1 METLLQNMA
10 KLNFTQDSRITE
22 EMLTEVIQVM
32 KKQKLSSISVNDLV
46 EILSE
51 LKTDQNSQFS
61 TPRKDAGDDLDGSF
75 IFQSP
80 KAVFPEHNPSQ
91 ELPHKNSQP
100 SNFQNEQS
108 KLPGFFETARQS
120 IPSDVRTPDK
130 LFADY
135 GFESTENHNHNK
147 KKSPKM
153 GTGFIFPEETAENQ
167 QTKKSKDNSAAA
179 DNNNSGAWFWG
190 GANQPNGEE
199 KKKEFPSLFKT
210 QNNNFQ
216 FHPGAEENHTNKQQ
230 PLKNNTGKDK
240 EKSTNSFETFE
251 AKFTIGRDDAPRPK
265 SAVKGSSSL
274 SSSTASLNNIFHG
287 VKAQLNQE
295 KTNFPFIHEPSNNN
309 HQNGGPESS
318 DSRPTSGSFSSAPF
332 KVFTVGATDILHSLD
347 DPSPRPDSQ
356 QQQHQ
361 HQQPLEEQEEEMSVD
376 EGLKSPPK
384 SFTYQGVHENN
395 ISEQFKGLQ
404 LDEESIAFNLGATA
418 PKTAKKSAMKRN
430 QSAKKAPK
438 ATTTTSSNLPP
449 VNTEFPK
456 NSHDGPAESFN
467 ANDDNNNNNN
477 DANDFDLPQY
487 QTEETFSHHVK
498 ENIQNRFD
506 NVESSTNTAG
516 ETAPKKTPSKSSRYA
531 RRQSDPRT
539 PRASEAPKSAAKSAT
554 KRKDS
559 SSNGDEPPAWW
570 NATTSVDNEDLSE
583 SENEKQPSQSQAQ
596 QQPLPTPKTAHRQ
609 QSDNSNETT
618 PENDEEEDDDME
630 GEGRGYF
637 TKERPT
643 TTNFN
648 RMRSS
653 VDSQDTNESERS
665 LFQLA
670 EEYSRQGKELYASTQ
685 YERALEAYDTCLK
698 FAPKNWLARATIL
711 GNRAAVSFMLGRYI
725 ECVND
730 CDDAYNLDGTLLKLL
745 IRKGKSL
752 IKLGH
757 LAPAETTFQKVLHLP
772 SNAIFA
778 TDPTEGV
785 AYQQL
790 LDSVK
795 LEAKAGLRELE
806 KLKAMIEKLINMD
819 NLGAT
824 VKPENGSE
832 MLKIMENILKSAP
845 NHRMTQITK
854 CNLLL
859 QMNKYQDCKE
869 CIEKIIKTTSQ
880 SILFLY
886 AHKKGIFPLPLSSLN
901 TLLEWK
907 ESNHSNGTTTIEV
920 HLKIVVNFFLC
931 IGSELAYLY
940 LITLKNLP
948 LNRISSAEMMTK
960 VKELLNELEKI
971 LSSEKPLSSSNHHNS
986 GNDDNSSWL
995 WVNKEI
1001 AKMNELISLK
1011 LTADNFFK
1019 QKIYQ
1024 NALINYTN
1032 ALKIDKDAK
1041 IWNAILY
1048 SNRAATEMAMGL
1060 FTDAV
1065 NDCHNAIAKDSEYS
1079 RAYLR
1084 RARAYRSLNKFNDSV
1099 RDYRRYLCFDPIP
1112 SDFKDIQKELDEM
1125 IDLKA
1130 KEEKEYQQ
1138 KQQQQHQQPPPPQR
1152 PLSGK
1157 GGSHSNNT
1165 SGPQTRSSKNR
1176 QSKDYFGNGDFY
1188 DNFNDFDDFEDLKV
1202 SQAG

>member
-1 METLLQNMA
+1 METLLQNME
-10 KLNFTQDSRITE
+10 KLNFTQDIRITE
-22 EMLTEVIQVM
+22 EMLTEVIHVM

-51 LKTDQNSQFS
+51 LKTNQNSQFS
-61 TPRKDAGDDLDGSF
+61 TPRKEADDLDGSF

-91 ELPHKNSQP
+91 ELPHKNSQQT
-100 SNFQNEQS
+100 NFQNEQS

-130 LFADY
+130 LFTDY

-147 KKSPKM
+147 NKSPKM

-167 QTKKSKDNSAAA
+167 QKKKSKDTSAAA
-179 DNNNSGAWFWG
+179 STDNNAGAWFWG

-230 PLKNNTGKDK
+230 PQKGNTGKDK

-251 AKFTIGRDDAPRPK
+251 AKFTIGRDDARPK
-265 SAVKGSSSL
+265 SAVKGSSL

-295 KTNFPFIHEPSNNN
+295 KTNFPFIHEPSN
-309 HQNGGPESS
+309 HQNGGQESS
-318 DSRPTSGSFSSAPF
+318 EGRPTSGSFSSAPF

-347 DPSPRPDSQ
+347 DHSPRPDSQ
-356 QQQHQ
+356 Q
-361 HQQPLEEQEEEMSVD
+361 HQQPLEEEDEMVVD
-376 EGLKSPPK
+376 EGLKSPPTSGGQPSGQQQ
-384 SFTYQGVHENN
+384 SFAFQGVHENN

-438 ATTTTSSNLPP
+438 APTSNVPP
-449 VNTEFPK
+449 LNTEFPK
-456 NSHDGPAESFN
+456 NGNDEPAESLN
-467 ANDDNNNNNN
+467 ANDNNNN

-487 QTEETFSHHVK
+487 QTEEAFSHHVK

-516 ETAPKKTPSKSSRYA
+516 ENNASKKTPSKSSRYA

-554 KRKDS
+554 KKN
-559 SSNGDEPPAWW
+559 SSNGDEPPSWW
-570 NATTSVDNEDLSE
+570 NGPNSVDNEDLSE
-583 SENEKQPSQSQAQ
+583 SENEKQQQAQ
-596 QQPLPTPKTAHRQ
+596 QQPMPTPKTAHRQ
-609 QSDNSNETT
+609 PSDNSNETT
-618 PENDEEEDDDME
+618 PENDEEDDDIE
-630 GEGRGYF
+630 GEGRGF
-637 TKERPT
+637 FSKERPT

-757 LAPAETTFQKVLHLP
+757 LAPAETTFQKILHLP

-778 TDPTEGV
+778 ADPTGGV

-824 VKPENGSE
+824 VKPENGTE

-869 CIEKIIKTTSQ
+869 YIEKIIKTTSQ

-886 AHKKGIFPLPLSSLN
+886 AHKMGIFPLPLSSLN

-907 ESNHSNGTTTIEV
+907 ENNHSNGTTTIEV

-960 VKELLNELEKI
+960 VKELLTELEKI
-971 LSSEKPLSSSNHHNS
+971 LSSEKPLSSSNQHNS

-1048 SNRAATEMAMGL
+1048 SNRAATEMALGL

-1138 KQQQQHQQPPPPQR
+1138 KQQQPPPQR

-1157 GGSHSNNT
+1157 GASHNNT
-1165 SGPQTRSSKNR
+1165 GGPQTRSNKNR

-1202 SQAG
+1202 SKG